1 MKYFMFLVTLWS
13 CNLAYAVPHSPW
25 QFVQDQGKKEC
36 EKEEVANMP
45 RVRSQDSM
53 PICSSMSSATIA
65 QFQICKS
72 LKIAN
77 CSRVDRKDEVSP
89 FSTLA
94 WTHTNTG
101 QGVAELQ
108 NHENIQIYDKT
119 KGAAV
124 DALGNAKKDALF
136 VSDSCFPFDQF
147 ANDFEVED
155 DPVKNKE
162 KEINVRA
169 IFDKIQTNYN
179 RYQSRKKTE
188 GEFCEECE
196 GVSGAASKLRIN
208 IPAQE
213 IKKYMDKSGGLNASQ
228 FLYNLMLGKCDDGV
242 AIEPSPK
249 FEKFPTDFKKAKKL
263 ASKNGSKEVPD
274 FNYNALIN
282 KIKTVLNSKNPVA
295 FDGVCLQYEGNKCVS
310 GHSVVISGY
319 RKVCKDSNC
328 GTECRDIV
336 KVQNSWGEDWQER
349 NNDGW
354 VDAKTLMSYVTEDV
368 SRMENV
374 LSWYH

>member
-1 MKYFMFLVTLWS
+1 MKYFIFLVTLWS

-53 PICSSMSSATIA
+53 PICSSMASATIA

-72 LKIAN
+72 LRIAN
-77 CSRVDRKDEVSP
+77 CSRVDRENEVSP

-101 QGVAELQ
+101 QGVPELQ
-108 NHENIQIYDKT
+108 NHENIQMYGKT
-119 KGAAV
+119 QGAAV
-124 DALGNAKKDALF
+124 DALRNAKKDALF
-136 VSDSCFPFDQF
+136 VSDSCFPLDQF
-147 ANDFEVED
+147 ANEYEVGD
-155 DPVKNKE
+155 DPDKNRE
-162 KEINVRA
+162 NEIKVQN
-169 IFDKIQTNYN
+169 IFDKIAENYKK
-179 RYQSRKKTE
+179 YQARNKTE
-188 GEFCEECE
+188 GQFCEECAAI
-196 GVSGAASKLRIN
+196 SGAALKLRITST
-208 IPAQE
+208 ADE
-213 IKKYMDKSGGLNASQ
+213 IKAHMDDSKGLNASQ
-228 FLYNLMLGKCDDGV
+228 FLYNLTLGMCKDGV

-249 FEKFPTDFKKAKKL
+249 FEMFPTDFKKAKKL
-263 ASKNGSKEVPD
+263 ATKNGSKEVPD
-274 FNYNALIN
+274 FNYNALIK
-282 KIKTVLNSKNPVA
+282 KIKTVLSSKNPVA
-295 FDGVCLQYEGNKCVS
+295 FDGVCLKYEGNKCVT

-319 RKVCKDSNC
+319 RKVCKDSSC
-328 GTECRDIV
+328 GTECRDII
-336 KVQNSWGEDWQER
+336 KVQNSWGEDWQKR

-354 VDAKTLMSYVTEDV
+354 VDAKTLMSYVTEDA